1 MMGAS
6 CSHKP
11 TILCIDDAEVALRIR
26 KLVLASVGYSIVTAQ
41 SGEEGLALFKKT
53 PFDLVVADH
62 FLTDKTGT
70 EIAREMKEAKPEV
83 PILIVSGAIEKPA
96 GIEFAD
102 GFFSKG
108 EGPEPLLATIADLLS
123 KDVIGSRAH

>member
-6 CSHKP
+6 YSHKP
-11 TILCIDDAEVALRIR
+11 TILCIDDAEVALRVR
-26 KLVLASVGYSIVTAQ
+26 KLVLASAGYSIITAQ
-41 SGEEGLALFKKT
+41 SGEEGLELFKKT
-53 PFDLVVADH
+53 PFDLVIADH

-102 GFFSKG
+102 AFFSKG
-108 EGPEPLLATIADLLS
+108 EGPEPLLATIADLLK
-123 KDVIGSRAH
+123 KDAIGSRPH